1 MRVWVK
7 IFENGKVYEAPKN
20 YKNISNFDKA
30 PSLMKKY
37 GFVERIKGYK
47 KSDGTMKYIEPEKW
61 GQHKTFYTQNPYL
74 GEDYEWNEEVGGWQ
88 IKLDVA
94 KKQKL
99 VEIREATNAYMKELK
114 KGFSDAELETWS
126 RQENG
131 TKLLTE
137 NPESEE
143 YDAQWV
149 KALSV
154 ARGIS
159 LEEQMQRISYAS
171 NLMNT
176 YAYQLVGYQQKLEDM
191 VNKAESVDEVL
202 AVRFSL

>member
-1 MRVWVK
+1 MIIWVK

-61 GQHKTFYTQNPYL
+61 GQHKAFYTQNPYL

-99 VEIREATNAYMKELK
+99 VEIREATNTYMKELK

-176 YAYQLVGYQQKLEDM
+176 YAYQLVGYQQKLEDI
-191 VNKAESVDEVL
+191 VNNAKTVDEVL
-202 AVRFSL
+202 AVTFSL

>member
-61 GQHKTFYTQNPYL
+61 GQHKTFYTENPYL
-74 GEDYEWNEEVGGWQ
+74 GEDYEWAEEVGGWQ
-88 IKLDVA
+88 LKLDVV
-94 KKQKL
+94 KEQKL
-99 VEIREATNAYMKELK
+99 IEIREATNAYMKELK

-149 KALSV
+149 KALSS

-176 YAYQLVGYQQKLEDM
+176 YAYQLVGYQQKLEDT
-191 VNKAESVDEVL
+191 VNKAETVDEVL